1 MKLKISV
8 HGVAY
13 EVEVEVLD
21 LGQGFTAPSAVPQM
35 SSQHPVPAP
44 PGGAGAA
51 PRPAA
56 AQPVI
61 LNKRAS
67 DHSSVTSPI
76 AGNVVEIKAKVGD
89 EVNEGDVILVIEAMK
104 MNTSIAA
111 PGHGKIKKIEVAVG
125 DAIREGQILAE
136 FE

>member
-35 SSQHPVPAP
+35 SSHHPGPAP
-44 PGGAGAA
+44 SGGAA
-51 PRPAA
+51 PRPTAA
-56 AQPVI
+56 PPVI

-89 EVNEGDVILVIEAMK
+89 EVNEGDVILIIEAMK

-111 PGHGKIKKIEVAVG
+111 PGHGKIKKIGVAVG

>member
-35 SSQHPVPAP
+35 SSHHPAST
-44 PGGAGAA
+44 GGAA
-51 PRPAA
+51 PQPAA
-56 AQPVI
+56 APPVI

-89 EVNEGDVILVIEAMK
+89 EVNEGDVILIIEAMK

-111 PGHGKIKKIEVAVG
+111 PGHGKIKKIDVAVG

>member
-1 MKLKISV
+1 MKLKVTV

-21 LGQGFTAPSAVPQM
+21 LGQGFASPTAVPQM
-35 SSQHPVPAP
+35 TSQAPAAA
-44 PGGAGAA
+44 PGGGAA
-51 PRPAA
+51 PAPK
-56 AQPVI
+56 PTTPPIVM
-61 LNKRAS
+61 NKRAS
-67 DHSSVTSPI
+67 DHSSVSSPI

-111 PGHGKIKKIEVAVG
+111 PGHGKIKKIDVAVG
-125 DAIREGQILAE
+125 DAIREGQLLAE